1 MVKNNSVPVDYFTT
15 VSNGYIQLRSSQRP
29 GVIQTFG
36 NNIQTAIVQGNQIV
50 VTSKTGVTL
59 IYSIRNNY
67 LIIFRLYS

>member
-1 MVKNNSVPVDYFTT
+1 MVKNNSVAVDYFTT
-15 VSNGYIQLRSSQRP
+15 VSNGYIQLRSSQRS

-50 VTSKTGVTL
+50 ATSKVGVTF

-67 LIIFRLYS
+67 ATLIKTF

>member
-1 MVKNNSVPVDYFTT
+1 MAKNNSVPVDYYTT
-15 VSNGYIQLRSSQRP
+15 VSNGYIQLRSSHSS

-50 VTSKTGVTL
+50 ATSKTGVTF

-67 LIIFRLYS
+67 ATLIKTF